1 MAIPAFE
8 SKYSMIFPLEKKLAV
23 DKSLLVL
30 KCPVKEISILILRNT
45 VVSWCYFYTV
55 KQQPCR
61 KIRNSLIIK
70 YFKLL

>member
-8 SKYSMIFPLEKKLAV
+8 SKYSMIFPLEKTGSGEKFSGIKVSSEGNYYFNFA
-23 DKSLLVL
+23 KY
-30 KCPVKEISILILRNT
+30 C
-45 VVSWCYFYTV
+45 VSWCYFYTV

-61 KIRNSLIIK
+61 KINSLIIK